1 MGSDHLVSAWGEPLE
16 FISRNFTLGERTRG
30 EALCLDCSGQGPH
43 LSQAPG
49 SS

>member
-16 FISRNFTLGERTRG
+16 FISRNFTLGKRTMG
-30 EALCLDCSGQGPH
+30 EAPHLDCSEQG
-43 LSQAPG
+43 LCLGQAPG